1 MTIEELKKKVIIT
14 RRTGGYGYYP
24 YRVETEWNGHTI
36 GCNSDNFIAWERIQ
50 SVCVP
55 TNKSVGG
62 YTLRQAYMAF
72 RNECLTKNG
81 II

>member
-1 MTIEELKKKVIIT
+1 MTIDELKKKVIIT
-14 RRTGGYGYYP
+14 RRTGYCA
-24 YRVETEWNGHTI
+24 YRVETEWNGHKI
-36 GCNSDNFIAWERIQ
+36 GCNSNNSLAWDRIQ
-50 SVCVP
+50 SDDVP

-72 RNECLTKNG
+72 RDECLTKNG